1 MHPVVQYRQ
10 FAADYRRLAAML
22 TKPADKQAMELF
34 ATGWDRIAK
43 NHEATLRVRYFLRV
57 ANSVLAVVR
66 PRRRSVSDGC
76 PTAGDGSGFNRA
88 TVATMRYRTTRATE
102 EGS

>member
-43 NHEATLRVRYFLRV
+43 NHEPMLRSKEPP
-57 ANSVLAVVR
+57 AGSWI
-66 PRRRSVSDGC
+66 RSRTHLVTRL
-76 PTAGDGSGFNRA
+76 PAG
-88 TVATMRYRTTRATE
+88 Y
-102 EGS
+102 